1 MRAVTALIK
10 IPSSPVFD
18 TLGNIINNFKSTGSA
33 ELAIVRDKKLSKGK
47 SESHFKIKDNKL
59 VFERVTAKEC
69 VRTVICDAENFF
81 GRRPSQKL
89 LIYLLW
95 LINRQAVASG
105 SMSAF
110 DLDFD
115 ARELVELGAYK
126 TLTSAKA
133 GAATFLERMKS
144 IYISASVIGDES
156 GGKPKRLIKAFTQS
170 GSHFS
175 VELNPDF
182 NKASLTAYFMCLPE
196 CYFKL
201 SHRASVLMYH
211 CCYLARQNTVSV
223 KRYGFFD
230 ISLRAVQY
238 RLGLPDEKETKNP
251 KAYVKE
257 PIIKAVEEIN
267 SVCPDNEMSL
277 KLIADGDASV
287 GRFLDSGKIRV
298 YTKDIMKDELPD
310 IGFLKKK
317 KRI

>member
-1 MRAVTALIK
+1 MIK

-18 TLGNIINNFKSTGSA
+18 TLGNIINNLKSPDSA
-33 ELAIVRDKKLSKGK
+33 ELLIARDRKLSKGK
-47 SESHFKIKDNKL
+47 SESHFKVKDGKL
-59 VFERVTAKEC
+59 VFERMTAKEC
-69 VRTVICDAENFF
+69 VRTVICDAEDFF

-105 SMSAF
+105 NMSAF
-110 DLDFD
+110 DLCFD
-115 ARELVELGAYK
+115 ARELVGLGAYK
-126 TLTSAKA
+126 TITSAKA

-156 GGKPKRLIKAFTQS
+156 GGDSKPKRLIKSFTQS
-170 GSHFS
+170 GSHFT
-175 VELNPDF
+175 VELNPSF
-182 NKASLTAYFMCLPE
+182 NKTSLTSYFMCLPE
-196 CYFKL
+196 CYFKM
-201 SHRASVLMYH
+201 SHRASVLMYY
-211 CCYLARQNTVSV
+211 CCYLARQNTSSV

-251 KAYVKE
+251 KILITA
-257 PIIKAVEEIN
+257 PILNAVEEIN

-277 KLIADGDASV
+277 KLIADGDVSV
-287 GRFLDSGKIRV
+287 GRFLDSGKIRI
-298 YTKDIMKDELPD
+298 YIKDIIKDELPD

-317 KRI
+317 KRIK

>member
-1 MRAVTALIK
+1 M
-10 IPSSPVFD
+10 FD
-18 TLGNIINNFKSTGSA
+18 TLGNIINNLKSPDSA
-33 ELAIVRDKKLSKGK
+33 ELLIVRDKKLSKGK
-47 SESHFKIKDNKL
+47 SESHFKIKDGKL

-69 VRTVICDAENFF
+69 VRIIICDAEDFF
-81 GRRPSQKL
+81 GRRPSHKL

-110 DLDFD
+110 DLCFD
-115 ARELVELGAYK
+115 ARELVSLGAYK

-144 IYISASVIGDES
+144 IYISASVIGDEC
-156 GGKPKRLIKAFTQS
+156 GDDGKPKRLIKSYTQS
-170 GSHFS
+170 GSLFT
-175 VELNPDF
+175 VELNPSF
-182 NKASLTAYFMCLPE
+182 NKASLTSYFMCLPE

-201 SHRASVLMYH
+201 SHRASVLMYY

-251 KAYVKE
+251 KAYVKD

-277 KLIADGDASV
+277 KLIADGDVSV

-298 YTKDIMKDELPD
+298 YTKDMMKDELPD

-317 KRI
+317 KRIK

>member
-1 MRAVTALIK
+1 M
-10 IPSSPVFD
+10 FD
-18 TLGNIINNFKSTGSA
+18 TLGNIINNLKSTGSA
-33 ELAIVRDKKLSKGK
+33 DLALVRDKKLSKGK

-196 CYFKL
+196 CYFNL
-201 SHRASVLMYH
+201 SHRASVLMYY

-257 PIIKAVEEIN
+257 PIIKAV
-267 SVCPDNEMSL
+267 
-277 KLIADGDASV
+277 
-287 GRFLDSGKIRV
+287 
-298 YTKDIMKDELPD
+298 
-310 IGFLKKK
+310 
-317 KRI
+317 

>member
-1 MRAVTALIK
+1 M
-10 IPSSPVFD
+10 FD
-18 TLGNIINNFKSTGSA
+18 TLGNIINNLKSTGSA

-47 SESHFKIKDNKL
+47 SESRYKIKDNKL

-156 GGKPKRLIKAFTQS
+156 GGDGKPKRLIKAFNQS

-201 SHRASVLMYH
+201 SHRASVLMYY

-238 RLGLPDEKETKNP
+238 RLGLPDEKGTKNP

-310 IGFLKKK
+310 IGFLKKR
-317 KRI
+317 KRIK